1 MESAVKI
8 KTWGNGLGVRLTA
21 QVARAA
27 GLTAETLVNVTVE
40 SDRIIIA
47 PAATPRPT
55 LAQKLAAFD
64 PKKHGGEAMA
74 SKPIGR
80 EVW

>member
-27 GLTAETLVNVTVE
+27 GITAETIVNVSVE
-40 SDRIIIA
+40 NDRIVIA
-47 PAATPRPT
+47 PAAPPKPT

-64 PKKHGGEAMA
+64 PNKHGGEVMPI
-74 SKPIGR
+74 KPVGR

>member
-1 MESAVKI
+1 MEAAVKI

-27 GLTAETLVNVTVE
+27 GLTAETLVNLTVE
-40 SDRIIIA
+40 NDRIIIA
-47 PAATPRPT
+47 PAAPPKPT

-64 PKKHGGEAMA
+64 PKKHSGEAMA
-74 SKPIGR
+74 TKPVGR

>member
-27 GLTAETLVNVTVE
+27 GITAETMVNVTVE
-40 SDRIIIA
+40 NDRIVIA
-47 PAATPRPT
+47 PAAPPKPT

-64 PKKHGGEAMA
+64 PNKHGGEVMPT
-74 SKPIGR
+74 KPVGR

>member
-1 MESAVKI
+1 METAVKI
-8 KTWGNGLGVRLTA
+8 KAWGNGLGVRLTA

-27 GLTAETLVNVTVE
+27 GLTAETMVNVTVE
-40 SDRIIIA
+40 NDRIVIS
-47 PAATPRPT
+47 PASPPKLT

-64 PKKHGGEAMA
+64 PKKHGGEAMLA
-74 SKPIGR
+74 RPVGN

>member
-1 MESAVKI
+1 MEAAVKI
-8 KTWGNGLGVRLTA
+8 KAWGNGLGVRLTA

-40 SDRIIIA
+40 NDRIVIT
-47 PAATPRPT
+47 PAALPKLT

-64 PKKHGGEAMA
+64 PKKHSSEAMQ
-74 SKPIGR
+74 SKPVGR

>member
-1 MESAVKI
+1 MDAAVKI
-8 KTWGNGLGVRLTA
+8 KTWGNGLGVRITA

-40 SDRIIIA
+40 NDRIIIA
-47 PAATPRPT
+47 PAAPPKRT

-74 SKPIGR
+74 TKPIGR

>member
-1 MESAVKI
+1 METSVKI

-40 SDRIIIA
+40 SDRIIIS
-47 PAATPRPT
+47 
-55 LAQKLAAFD
+55 LAGK
-64 PKKHGGEAMA
+64 
-74 SKPIGR
+74 
-80 EVW
+80 

>member
-1 MESAVKI
+1 MEAAVKI

-21 QVARAA
+21 QIARAA
-27 GLTAETLVNVTVE
+27 GLKAETLVNVTVE
-40 SDRIIIA
+40 NDRIVIA
-47 PAATPRPT
+47 PAAPPKLT

-64 PKKHGGEAMA
+64 PKKHGGEVMKT
-74 SKPIGR
+74 KPVGS

>member
-1 MESAVKI
+1 MEAAVKI

-40 SDRIIIA
+40 NDRIIIA
-47 PAATPRPT
+47 PAAPPKLT
-55 LAQKLAAFD
+55 LAQKIAAFD
-64 PKKHGGEAMA
+64 PKKHGGEAMQTE
-74 SKPIGR
+74 PLGR

>member
-8 KTWGNGLGVRLTA
+8 KAWGNGLGVRLTA

-27 GLTAETLVNVTVE
+27 GLTAEALVNVTVE
-40 SDRIIIA
+40 NDRVVIV
-47 PAATPRPT
+47 PAAPPKPT

-64 PKKHGGEAMA
+64 PEKHGGEAMA
-74 SKPIGR
+74 TKPIGR